1 MDPITYQRRVSQRV
15 ADAIKD
21 HDETVFG
28 VAEATGIAR
37 PTLRR
42 RLTGTSAFTVA
53 ELAAVAQF
61 LELDMA
67 DLLAIDGRV
76 A

>member
-1 MDPITYQRRVSQRV
+1 MDPITYQRQVSQRV
-15 ADAIKD
+15 AEAIDAQKQ
-21 HDETVFG
+21 TVFG

-42 RLTGTSAFTVA
+42 RLTGTSAFTVT
-53 ELAAVAQF
+53 ELAAIAEF
-61 LELDMA
+61 LGLDLEA
-67 DLLAIDGRV
+67 LLAVGGRV